1 MVFRW
6 GVCDSHPYALMLPVR
21 GGDREGKQGQPAAGA
36 GSHPRAG
43 GQQPALGPSS
53 RCTHSG

>member
-6 GVCDSHPYALMLPVR
+6 GACDSHPHASMLPVR
-21 GGDREGKQGQPAAGA
+21 GGDREGKQGQQAARA
-36 GSHPRAG
+36 GSHPWAG
-43 GQQPALGPSS
+43 GRQPALGPSS